1 MLIFPNALFARVEAG
16 AAPPAAALELDFA
29 AGIYRAGGTS
39 YASLAAMPGYSFV
52 RGGEQ
57 GALGADGTVGWFA
70 AGVPAVNG
78 LGFHAYGA
86 TINKAM
92 RSQALELWMMD
103 GVSIAADS
111 QAAPDGTM
119 TADTFTATA
128 GAYHISYI
136 GLVDWDSGAHSDSIY
151 LKAGSGRFAQL
162 FFANALNQYAYA
174 NFDLVDGKVTAA
186 GPGSQGYIVP
196 AGNGWFRCVL
206 IAELA
211 TGNNNAFSLNM
222 IDNGAAARLA
232 GPAAVGA
239 TVHAWQAQVL
249 TGSFADGG
257 PLVRTA
263 AAPAGIGAS
272 ALSVGLADGDY
283 DAVFT
288 FDDNST
294 QTMPVSVS
302 GGAFRHPV
310 GGALGRGIVRRT
322 IVTAA

>member
-1 MLIFPNALFARVEAG
+1 MLIFPNALFGRTAADE
-16 AAPPAAALELDFA
+16 APPAALELDFA
-29 AGIYRAGGTS
+29 AGIYRAAGAS
-39 YASLAAMPGYSFV
+39 YASLAAMPGYSFA
-52 RGGEQ
+52 RSGEQ
-57 GALGADGTVGWFA
+57 GATNGDAPVGWFA
-70 AGVPAVNG
+70 AGVPAING

-86 TINKAM
+86 TTNKAM
-92 RSQALELWMMD
+92 RSQELEQWVTD
-103 GVSIAADS
+103 GVSIAANA

-136 GLVDWDSGAHSDSIY
+136 GLVDWEAGVHSDSIY

-196 AGNGWFRCVL
+196 AGGGWLRCVL

-211 TGNNNAFSLNM
+211 AGNNNAFSINM
-222 IDNGAAARLA
+222 IATGTATRLA
-232 GPAAVGA
+232 GPAAAGE
-239 TVHAWQAQVL
+239 TIHAWQAQAL

-263 AAPAGIGAS
+263 AAPASIGAS
-272 ALSVGLADGDY
+272 ALTVGLADGEY
-283 DAVFT
+283 SAAFT
-288 FDDNST
+288 FDDHST
-294 QTMPVSVS
+294 QTMPVTVS
-302 GGAFRHPV
+302 GGTFRHPV
-310 GGALGRGIVRRT
+310 RGALNRGIVRRT
-322 IVTAA
+322 VVTAA